1 MLLLQRGWVLGYTLA
16 GGHIPSPLSPQEI
29 RDEEVVLVPQQRMRK
44 PSAKARGG

>member
-1 MLLLQRGWVLGYTLA
+1 MLSLHSRVN
-16 GGHIPSPLSPQEI
+16 HISPPPAPPPQEI